1 MITQSPGN
9 YREMTLVEDDHL
21 RFQIVEDVRFDL
33 IKSTEQCV
41 LINEWTKMMRFSKI
55 RTHCDHLHTKGWKL
69 VTFLLV

>member
-33 IKSTEQCV
+33 IKSTEYSVCW
-41 LINEWTKMMRFSKI
+41 LTSGRRW
-55 RTHCDHLHTKGWKL
+55 CDL
-69 VTFLLV
+69 VKSAHIVTISIQKDGN

>member
-33 IKSTEQCV
+33 IKSTEYSVC
-41 LINEWTKMMRFSKI
+41 
-55 RTHCDHLHTKGWKL
+55 
-69 VTFLLV
+69 